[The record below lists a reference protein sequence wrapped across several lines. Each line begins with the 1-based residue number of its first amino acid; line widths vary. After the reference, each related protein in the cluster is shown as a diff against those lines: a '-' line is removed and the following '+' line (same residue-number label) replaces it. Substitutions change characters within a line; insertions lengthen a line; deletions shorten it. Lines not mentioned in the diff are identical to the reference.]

1 MEHQNMLPCIVRPT
15 PLHACSF
22 LSSAQAGDALVVP
35 DGDVSIPIQ
44 AGRPDFEGLLA
55 TVAKETQAAHVGV
68 YVAGACVGVRDQ
80 IWLAKDFW
88 DAS

>member
-1 MEHQNMLPCIVRPT
+1 MEHQTCHPASCAIFP
-15 PLHACSF
+15 HACPV